1 MSDALLSW
9 LAPSSFELRGDIGGL
24 GACRVGSAHWHDKRR
39 TGRKELAIDIDDGVM
54 LYNCAFGE
62 QLRVQMGALQ
72 GTAGILEHS
81 KSGKAQN
88 MRGKVSILESKP
100 DAEAAWK
107 PPG

>member
-1 MSDALLSW
+1 
-9 LAPSSFELRGDIGGL
+9 
-24 GACRVGSAHWHDKRR
+24 
-39 TGRKELAIDIDDGVM
+39 
-54 LYNCAFGE
+54 
-62 QLRVQMGALQ
+62 MGALQ

-88 MRGKVSILESKP
+88 MRGKLSILESKP